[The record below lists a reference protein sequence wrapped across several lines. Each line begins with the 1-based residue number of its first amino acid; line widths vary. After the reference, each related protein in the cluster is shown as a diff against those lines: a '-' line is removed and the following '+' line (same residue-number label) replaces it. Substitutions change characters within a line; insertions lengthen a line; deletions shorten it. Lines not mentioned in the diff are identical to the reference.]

1 MRYMTIENN
10 SNLSNMNL
18 TPIQSN
24 PVNTTPKFEPHFMYD
39 SQGVGYRANTFED
52 HLKYQDLGYTHDKP
66 IKPQTNLNKVDNEN
80 RHLFIL
86 IGIGLALIMLSK

>member
-1 MRYMTIENN
+1 MAIENN
-10 SNLSNMNL
+10 NNLNNMNL

-39 SQGVGYRANTFED
+39 SQGVGYRANTYED

-66 IKPQTNLNKVDNEN
+66 IKPQMTREYSGGEGSTIFMV
-80 RHLFIL
+80 IL
-86 IGIGLALIMLSK
+86 GLILLGILK

>member
-10 SNLSNMNL
+10 SSLSNMNL

-39 SQGVGYRANTFED
+39 SQGVGYRANTMED
-52 HLKYQDLGYTHDKP
+52 HLKYEALGYTHDKP
-66 IKPQTNLNKVDNEN
+66 IKPQITPVSSGGEGST
-80 RHLFIL
+80 LFMVILGLIL
-86 IGIGLALIMLSK
+86 IGILK